1 MPRVKIETVAII
13 KRWSVAESFTI
24 FENHVYRIKKN
35 LMFAQKFEAT
45 PKLIQHV
52 IAIGSIE
59 NLIQAMF
66 AQKFEATPKLIQH
79 VIAIG
84 SIENLIQA
92 HVCTKF

>member
-1 MPRVKIETVAII
+1 
-13 KRWSVAESFTI
+13 
-24 FENHVYRIKKN
+24 
-35 LMFAQKFEAT
+35 MFAQKFEAT

-79 VIAIG
+79 VI
-84 SIENLIQA
+84 QA
-92 HVCTKF
+92 MFAQKFEAVPKSPFKIN